1 MNSLYFYIRGS
12 GMCGET
18 LPRLRRAGVAAAV
31 LIGLLTACYLPDRY
45 QAEIRLTSDGGF
57 GVTYIGQLTYA
68 PLFGQ
73 IARGQ
78 ITEDK
83 ARENDRMILEQLKRD
98 PAFKEVSPLGRGR
111 YQVRF
116 EREGKFGGA
125 MQMVNFATRNQAI
138 FRIRTTEDGL
148 VQVNGS
154 GQGQLYAAR
163 FEEIGL
169 GMQGLI
175 RVVTDAEVLEHNAT
189 FVRASATPGF
199 TQYDWRI
206 RNFRDPPPKFIARL
220 AVDPRTGVPAYRGGA
235 ENVEK

>member
-1 MNSLYFYIRGS
+1 MKNGVVAR
-12 GMCGET
+12 T
-18 LPRLRRAGVAAAV
+18 LGRYTRAAAAV
-31 LIGLLTACYLPDRY
+31 GAALALLASCYIPDRY
-45 QAEIRLTSDGGF
+45 EAEIRLTKDGGY
-57 GVTYIGQLTYA
+57 GVTFIGQLTYA

-78 ITEDK
+78 IDAEKAEANDK
-83 ARENDRMILEQLKRD
+83 MIQEQLKRD
-98 PAFKEVSPLGRGR
+98 TAFKEVTPLGKGR

-116 EREGKFGGA
+116 DREGRFGGA

-148 VQVNGS
+148 IQVNGS
-154 GQGQLYAAR
+154 GQGQLYADR

-169 GMQGLI
+169 RSQGLLRI
-175 RVVTDAEVLEHNAT
+175 VTDVEVLEHNAT
-189 FVRASATPGF
+189 FVRASPTPGF

-206 RNFRDPPPKFIARL
+206 RSFRDPPPKFIGRL

-235 ENVEK
+235 VNVDK

>member
-1 MNSLYFYIRGS
+1 MHGGI
-12 GMCGET
+12 
-18 LPRLRRAGVAAAV
+18 LPRACRAGRRLAAAAAA
-31 LIGLLTACYLPDRY
+31 LAMLASCYLPDRFE
-45 QAEIRLTSDGGF
+45 AEIRLTKDGGY

-73 IARGQ
+73 IARGT
-78 ITEDK
+78 ISEEK
-83 ARENDRMILEQLKRD
+83 AKENERMILEQLKRD
-98 PAFKEVSPLGRGR
+98 TAFKEVSSLGRGR

-116 EREGKFGGA
+116 EREGRFGGA

-169 GMQGLI
+169 RSAGLVRI
-175 RVVTDAEVLEHNAT
+175 VTDAEVLDHNAT
-189 FVRASATPGF
+189 FIRASRTPGF

-206 RNFRDPPPKFIARL
+206 RSFRDPPPKFIARL

-235 ENVEK
+235 VNVDTEK